1 MHIYLCMAMTD
12 VRFMNKLLTYKNDK
26 CAQPKESCQTE
37 KSDGFFNDL
46 SQGGNQRSYHCS
58 VSDTP

>member
-1 MHIYLCMAMTD
+1 MTD
-12 VRFMNKLLTYKNDK
+12 VRFMNKLLTYKNYK

-46 SQGGNQRSYHCS
+46 SQGGNQ
-58 VSDTP
+58 